1 MRRFF
6 GAAAFALRF
15 ALFAIV
21 RLFPDWF
28 ARRLLRF
35 VAACLED
42 FFLAA
47 GDDEGEDVGI
57 NGAGLDDVGVSAAI
71 ESFGLIPNSP
81 AIGFPGLLLSVF
93 DIRFSESRSR
103 CAQDRATR
111 CILPEKLLLAL
122 DKHRLTKRLRFIFAH
137 SCDATCKKLCARR
150 GRRVL

>member
-1 MRRFF
+1 LRRFF

-28 ARRLLRF
+28 ALRLLRF
-35 VAACLED
+35 VAAFLED
-42 FFLAA
+42 RFLAA
-47 GDDEGEDVGI
+47 GGDEDEDVGI
-57 NGAGLDDVGVSAAI
+57 NGAGLDDVGVFAAI

-111 CILPEKLLLAL
+111 RILPRE
-122 DKHRLTKRLRFIFAH
+122 IVVC
-137 SCDATCKKLCARR
+137 S
-150 GRRVL
+150 